1 MKIKIV
7 LMAVFCMLLGVG
19 IVAAQEKANF
29 AGSWT
34 LDVSKSKLSERSPI
48 ESMTMKVTQTDKEI
62 SVETKT
68 VRKQRPEGEARGGM
82 GRPGGGMMGGGDATR
97 TYSLD
102 GKETS
107 ADDVTL
113 KSNFELDGKLKLI
126 QTRSFE
132 GPMGTVTIRT
142 VETWQFADEGKTL
155 KVTRDTETPRGKQS
169 SEMVFTKN

>member
-7 LMAVFCMLLGVG
+7 LMAVFYILLGV
-19 IVAAQEKANF
+19 AAISAQDKENF

-48 ESMTMKVTQTDKEI
+48 ESMTMNVSQTDKEI
-62 SVETKT
+62 SVEIKT
-68 VRKQRPEGEARGGM
+68 VRKPRPEGDIRG
-82 GRPGGGMMGGGDATR
+82 GGGMMGSGDATR

-113 KSNFELDGKLKLI
+113 KSSWEKDGKLKLI
-126 QTRSFE
+126 QTRSFD
-132 GPMGTVTIRT
+132 GPMGAVTIKT
-142 VETWQFADEGKTL
+142 SEKWQLADEGKTL
-155 KVTRDTETPRGKQS
+155 KITRDTETPRGRQS

>member
-19 IVAAQEKANF
+19 IVAAQENANF

-48 ESMTMKVTQTDKEI
+48 ESMTMNVTQTDKDL
-62 SVETKT
+62 SLETKT
-68 VRKQRPEGEARGGM
+68 VRKPRPEGESRGG
-82 GRPGGGMMGGGDATR
+82 GGFGGGMMGGGDATR

-102 GKETS
+102 GNETS
-107 ADDVTL
+107 ADDIKL
-113 KSNFELDGKLKLI
+113 KSNLEKDGKLKLI
-126 QTRSFE
+126 QTRSFD
-132 GPMGTVTIRT
+132 GPMGAVTIKT
-142 VETWQFADEGKTL
+142 VETWQLADEGKTL